1 MVGAPL
7 LRRNGSQTSV
17 ASSVTSLSQCM
28 QMQPPTPYAPP
39 QHNQMPSAND
49 TLYNGVQGGNMS
61 FNPYSK
67 VPAAHV
73 TGDTLHLGGV
83 GGGANDT
90 KTSQNDFFQAF
101 LEKNHDDEE

>member
-1 MVGAPL
+1 
-7 LRRNGSQTSV
+7 
-17 ASSVTSLSQCM
+17 M

-39 QHNQMPSAND
+39 QQTQMPSAND

-67 VPAAHV
+67 GMQSQQQQQPNYREVANLGAA
-73 TGDTLHLGGV
+73 
-83 GGGANDT
+83 ANDT
-90 KTSQNDFFQAF
+90 KMSQNDFFQAF